1 MTSLDVGELI
11 GNPEPTFCIYPEYET
26 SDILDC
32 IDLNVAGGVDMLDW
46 QIGVVEP
53 WLGVNAYGRW
63 SAQVCGLLV
72 PRQNGKTLGCAGAR
86 INYGMVVL
94 GEQVIY
100 TAHLQ
105 KTATETFE
113 LMEDFFTK
121 GAMSKRVKTIKEA
134 LGREEIKLK
143 NGARIKF
150 LARTRNGGRGQHGD
164 LLVFDE
170 AQELTS
176 TQQASFRPAIS
187 ASRNPQTIYMGT
199 PPEKDTLAR
208 VFYNIRKRALSRKTR
223 KTAWSEWAVREMPEN
238 MDDPDLWAMVNPSMG
253 TYILKETIEGEFEDY
268 EPEEFAKERL
278 CYWPMDEFGD
288 AVIGKEDW
296 DECLTS
302 EPPKPQTGEK
312 MAAGIKFTADG
323 ANVALSVAVKQD
335 SRVYVECLEY
345 TNMNRGVSWLADWII
360 EREKRLAMV
369 FIDGK
374 SNTGSLVAKLRE
386 ASYPE
391 KGFRVMGVADVTQA
405 SSMFSNAITEH
416 ELEHS
421 YQPLLDESVCYAT
434 KRPIGKD
441 GGWGFGNG
449 KVDCAPAESAAFA
462 FMAVMTTK
470 RNPNRELRVG

>member
-1 MTSLDVGELI
+1 MTSLNEGELI

-32 IDLNVAGGVDMLDW
+32 IDLNVAGGIDMLDW
-46 QIGVVEP
+46 QIGIVEP

-86 INYGMVVL
+86 INYGMIVL

-113 LMEDFFTK
+113 LMENFFTT

-176 TQQASFRPAIS
+176 SQQASFRSSIS

-208 VFYNIRKRALSRKTR
+208 VFYNIRKRALSRKTK
-223 KTAWSEWAVREMPEN
+223 KTAWSEWAVREMRPGDCINIPEGVKHWHGAAPDSWFSHLAIEVPGEN
-238 MDDPDLWAMVNPSMG
+238 GSNEWLEPVDDEQYRG
-253 TYILKETIEGEFEDY
+253 LK
-268 EPEEFAKERL
+268 
-278 CYWPMDEFGD
+278 
-288 AVIGKEDW
+288 
-296 DECLTS
+296 
-302 EPPKPQTGEK
+302 
-312 MAAGIKFTADG
+312 
-323 ANVALSVAVKQD
+323 
-335 SRVYVECLEY
+335 
-345 TNMNRGVSWLADWII
+345 
-360 EREKRLAMV
+360 
-369 FIDGK
+369 
-374 SNTGSLVAKLRE
+374 
-386 ASYPE
+386 
-391 KGFRVMGVADVTQA
+391 
-405 SSMFSNAITEH
+405 
-416 ELEHS
+416 
-421 YQPLLDESVCYAT
+421 
-434 KRPIGKD
+434 
-441 GGWGFGNG
+441 
-449 KVDCAPAESAAFA
+449 
-462 FMAVMTTK
+462 
-470 RNPNRELRVG
+470 